1 MHHGVPTGIKGYPP
15 KPEGPKNTAIK
26 GITGNELAWYLIG
39 LVIGVTAT
47 ITLAYVY
54 ILEK

>member
-26 GITGNELAWYLIG
+26 GITGKELAWYLIG

-54 ILEK
+54 FNY